1 MINNKNI
8 NPFHTNNNAFLF
20 NIRNYLLEV
29 RNIQRR
35 KEELIVILLSYW
47 GWIVSLLNKKWHR
60 IFVLLYTANT
70 KLKVGECYEG
80 TAYSSDNN
88 YFSFKKINWNIYF
101 ELFYINCRHIF
112 FCKINQPLWI
122 NSKSIE
128 LVLITNFVTWNWQLW
143 PYSGW
148 AFSGLLLKI
157 CHRYPTMMKLSTVIP
172 YLKKMQ

>member
-1 MINNKNI
+1 M
-8 NPFHTNNNAFLF
+8 F

-29 RNIQRR
+29 RNIQQR
-35 KEELIVILLSYW
+35 KEELIIILLRVNSFNIKQKMTWNICFIIYRKHQTKS
-47 GWIVSLLNKKWHR
+47 GWMLWRHS
-60 IFVLLYTANT
+60 IFQWQ
-70 KLKVGECYEG
+70 
-80 TAYSSDNN
+80 NN

-101 ELFYINCRHIF
+101 ELFYINCCHIF
-112 FCKINQPLWI
+112 FCKIIQPLWI

-157 CHRYPTMMKLSTVIP
+157 CHIYPTMMKLSTVIP